1 MSEIHPPTIH
11 TPYMRLALR
20 LYGAGLANCPNDE
33 QLAETCLDVAKEL
46 ILANRASLKP
56 GADVGAILQRADEL
70 LAPFAAYSGFRH
82 HGQGLLIVFGE
93 SDSLPVPL

>member
-1 MSEIHPPTIH
+1 MPETYPPTIH
-11 TPYMRLALR
+11 TPYMRLAVR
-20 LYGAGLANCPNDE
+20 LYGAGLTHCPDDA
-33 QLAETCLDVAKEL
+33 LAETCLDVAKEL